1 MRFSKKDRQVTS
13 IAVRLGKSFSAEV
26 RTDLSPVGFVGI
38 GIMVSTMLL
47 SSAVIVAAARWRR
60 RREPVKQIEA

>member
-1 MRFSKKDRQVTS
+1 MRFSKTDRQVTS
-13 IAVRLGKSFSAEV
+13 TVVRLGKSFSAEV
-26 RTDLSPVGFVGI
+26 RTDLSPVGLVGI

-60 RREPVKQIEA
+60 QRGPVRQIEG